1 MEAQGSRSLLISA
14 LITWPWQDQGG
25 GVHAEWQTQETEAEA
40 EREEESRN
48 DVDLHQTCVSASCSP
63 SNIQNNHVNIT
74 SHHSSLTKSLPLGG
88 WANDW
93 SCVPPTRVKIR
104 STRPTNIRLYIYIIQ
119 CHNHTTE
126 QNNQDISV
134 PMNYWLK
141 YQEYYFRASDI
152 TVLVSIVV
160 WMSCILLMN

>member
-14 LITWPWQDQGG
+14 LITWPWHDQGG

-104 STRPTNIRLYIYIIQ
+104 STRPTNIRLYISYNVIITPQ
-119 CHNHTTE
+119 SKTIRTYRCWWINGWNT
-126 QNNQDISV
+126 
-134 PMNYWLK
+134 K
-141 YQEYYFRASDI
+141 CI
-152 TVLVSIVV
+152 TSALQT
-160 WMSCILLMN
+160 LPYLFQL